1 MRAREYSV
9 DEVVGFATVM
19 RRHAEPIFTG
29 AAPAPKMLVD
39 TCGTGGDD
47 SDTFNISTAAAF
59 GVAGAGAHFAE
70 MAHRSVVSRG
80 WSAGVLGSLVAQS
93 DIPLARTWAA
103 SGECRF

>member
-1 MRAREYSV
+1 MREREYSV

-29 AAPAPKMLVD
+29 TVTAPEMLVD

-59 GVAGAGAHFAE
+59 VVAGAGAHVAKVGN
-70 MAHRSVVSRG
+70 RSVRSPCG
-80 WSAGVLGSLVAQS
+80 SADVLESLGGPVG
-93 DIPLARTWAA
+93 IPLALTRTAIV
-103 SGECRF
+103 GVRF